1 MPTSIESYVAAAEQ
15 RRRSAEH
22 RVADA
27 NAAMR
32 RFSAQLEAAGGEVN
46 APPELVARGD
56 AVVREIRAA
65 KDEQAQAE
73 GAVQEARRIAAEE
86 AEYAARG
93 RQTYD
98 HPPGGLS
105 SPPAGGTEYRLG
117 GGPRAIEGDGPRW
130 VREHDHRPAAVGR
143 SERMADNEIVAEMI
157 SRDPGRALTD
167 TYSGVG
173 QLVRALSTTGSSA
186 IVPLGWGA
194 SIIDRARNAS
204 RVVEAGAETVPMD
217 NKQVN
222 IGRLTA
228 DPTPAWLAEGG
239 TRTASDPN
247 FDSVSLV
254 AKTLSCLTV
263 ASIEFLQDAVNAN
276 AVVEQAIGEA
286 MGLAI
291 DFAALFGG
299 VTAGGE
305 GVNQPSPPSPRGIL
319 AALLADAPS
328 SVLGGA
334 GNGTAITA
342 GTPWNELLATYFWPQ
357 TFNEQPTA
365 ILYNA
370 KLAQKYAQTYD
381 STGQPLNL
389 PPALAG
395 VPLLVTNQIPSF
407 TQGTMTN
414 IATDIFAGD
423 FRQVLIGQRMDITL
437 QVLTE
442 RYAELGQVGLL
453 STFRGDVQL
462 ARPRSMAVYRYI
474 GGT

>member
-1 MPTSIESYVAAAEQ
+1 VPVA
-15 RRRSAEH
+15 
-22 RVADA
+22 
-27 NAAMR
+27 
-32 RFSAQLEAAGGEVN
+32 G
-46 APPELVARGD
+46 
-56 AVVREIRAA
+56 
-65 KDEQAQAE
+65 
-73 GAVQEARRIAAEE
+73 
-86 AEYAARG
+86 
-93 RQTYD
+93 
-98 HPPGGLS
+98 PGS
-105 SPPAGGTEYRLG
+105 SEYRLG
-117 GGPRAIEGDGPRW
+117 GGPRAIEGDGPVW
-130 VREHDHRPAAVGR
+130 VREHDQRPAAVGR
-143 SERMADNEIVAEMI
+143 SERMADNAIVAEMMA
-157 SRDPGRALTD
+157 RDPGRALTE

-173 QLVRALSTTGSSA
+173 QMVRALSTTGASA

-217 NKQVN
+217 QKQLN
-222 IGRLTA
+222 IGRLTS
-228 DPTPAWLAEGG
+228 DPVPVWLAEGG

-286 MGLAI
+286 MGTAI

-342 GTPWNELLATYFWPQ
+342 GTPWNELLATWFFPQ

-370 KLAQKYAQTYD
+370 KMAQKYAQTYD

-389 PPALAG
+389 PPALSG
-395 VPLLVTNQIPSF
+395 VPLLVTNQINSF

-423 FRQVLIGQRMDITL
+423 FRQVLIGQRMDITV
-437 QVLTE
+437 QTLTE
-442 RYAELGQVGLL
+442 RYAELGQVGILA
-453 STFRGDVQL
+453 TFRGDVAL
-462 ARPRSMAVYRYI
+462 ARPRAMAVYRYI